1 MLLLQSRCNCYRDN
15 VRLTRCLRS
24 AFGRVRGLSVPLQ
37 PLEHIR
43 RLSYSGTWSIRNPSL
58 IKRAVGLSEEAA
70 AEPAI
75 AEDIQAPTTDTNL
88 RNEAKK
94 SATGAFQSIPI
105 VPTSDEHLASAL
117 KRAGRIGPNSKLKNE
132 AARARNKTARQ
143 MDELVKAI
151 GTPLGACVKGFP
163 SAERL
168 HPFEKALL
176 DLTIGLELYEK
187 RLARLTSLRQSAVQ
201 VGKDYAARAG
211 RAANKKEAEA
221 LGVEGF
227 ESVAAMYKKG
237 ATAVDGLKDMA
248 KQLRR
253 LPVVDLTLP
262 TVALVGAPNVGKS
275 SLVQILSSGQPEI
288 CDYPFTTRSIK
299 MGHFYVDGR
308 RHQVTDTPGLLN
320 RAEEDRNAME
330 RLTVSCMAFLPTS
343 VLFVMDLT
351 GQCGTSPATQWQIR
365 TDLRARFPHKPWL
378 DVFTKVDLLQDVRAQ
393 AQAAAEQAQRNGAT
407 PAALEDG
414 VRSVSEQTE
423 LSQGSDGSVSSS
435 HDMHREGEGSSVVL
449 AEVESSGGNLRVCDS
464 EASTLSSPPAPPAKF
479 SWNDRGK
486 QGHEAPDI
494 AAALPHAIW
503 VSSLTEE
510 GLDDLRSAVLKML
523 QDQSKED
530 SEVQLI
536 PGVH

>member
-1 MLLLQSRCNCYRDN
+1 MSL
-15 VRLTRCLRS
+15 
-24 AFGRVRGLSVPLQ
+24 AGR
-37 PLEHIR
+37 
-43 RLSYSGTWSIRNPSL
+43 RN
-58 IKRAVGLSEEAA
+58 
-70 AEPAI
+70 
-75 AEDIQAPTTDTNL
+75 
-88 RNEAKK
+88 
-94 SATGAFQSIPI
+94 ATGAFQSIPI

-117 KRAGRIGPNSKLKNE
+117 KRAGRIGPNTKLKNE

-151 GTPLGACVKGFP
+151 STPLGACVKGFP
-163 SAERL
+163 AAERL
-168 HPFEKALL
+168 HPFERALL

-201 VGKDYAARAG
+201 VGKAYAARAG
-211 RAANKKEAEA
+211 KAANKKEAEA

-227 ESVAAMYKKG
+227 ENVAAVYKKG

-253 LPVVDLTLP
+253 LPVVDLMLP

-343 VLFVMDLT
+343 VLFVIDLT

-365 TDLRARFPHKPWL
+365 ADLRARFPNKPWL
-378 DVFTKVDLLQDVRAQ
+378 DVFTKQDLLQDVHAQ
-393 AQAAAEQAQRNGAT
+393 AQGAAATEQPQTLGAT
-407 PAALEDG
+407 GSAVDSDAGAGNELLE
-414 VRSVSEQTE
+414 
-423 LSQGSDGSVSSS
+423 
-435 HDMHREGEGSSVVL
+435 EGEGGSQVVADL
-449 AEVESSGGNLRVCDS
+449 ESHERVRNADR
-464 EASTLSSPPAPPAKF
+464 EASSLMEASETAAKF

-486 QGHEAPDI
+486 QGLDAPTI
-494 AAALPHAIW
+494 AAALSQAIW
-503 VSSLTEE
+503 VSSVTES
-510 GLDDLRSAVLKML
+510 GLDDLRSAVLRML
-523 QDQSKED
+523 QEQNKQEPDYPE
-530 SEVQLI
+530 
-536 PGVH
+536 GV

>member
-1 MLLLQSRCNCYRDN
+1 
-15 VRLTRCLRS
+15 
-24 AFGRVRGLSVPLQ
+24 
-37 PLEHIR
+37 
-43 RLSYSGTWSIRNPSL
+43 
-58 IKRAVGLSEEAA
+58 
-70 AEPAI
+70 
-75 AEDIQAPTTDTNL
+75 
-88 RNEAKK
+88 
-94 SATGAFQSIPI
+94 
-105 VPTSDEHLASAL
+105 
-117 KRAGRIGPNSKLKNE
+117 
-132 AARARNKTARQ
+132 
-143 MDELVKAI
+143 
-151 GTPLGACVKGFP
+151 
-163 SAERL
+163 
-168 HPFEKALL
+168 
-176 DLTIGLELYEK
+176 
-187 RLARLTSLRQSAVQ
+187 
-201 VGKDYAARAG
+201 
-211 RAANKKEAEA
+211 
-221 LGVEGF
+221 
-227 ESVAAMYKKG
+227 
-237 ATAVDGLKDMA
+237 
-248 KQLRR
+248 
-253 LPVVDLTLP
+253 
-262 TVALVGAPNVGKS
+262 
-275 SLVQILSSGQPEI
+275 
-288 CDYPFTTRSIK
+288 
-299 MGHFYVDGR
+299 
-308 RHQVTDTPGLLN
+308 VTDTPGLLN

-435 HDMHREGEGSSVVL
+435 HDMHREGAAQLLACACAGSARSNSSGIWLSDLSCGVGEGSSVVL